1 MSNRSDDKV
10 GNPKTDHQLTIEM
23 AKEGKLFSNFFQA
36 VFPLLKKLRKA
47 YKPAEAGMITI
58 DHQSLVWRYI
68 YLLRKLDEKP
78 MLHEDGTP
86 VTPGE
91 RMAGAI
97 RAILDNNMVKPGK
110 DIFERVHF
118 DEGERL
124 IEGLKRYVKSAE
136 RKAKR
141 RENNENR

>member
-1 MSNRSDDKV
+1 MT
-10 GNPKTDHQLTIEM
+10 TDQ
-23 AKEGKLFSNFFQA
+23 
-36 VFPLLKKLRKA
+36 
-47 YKPAEAGMITI
+47 
-58 DHQSLVWRYI
+58 QSLAWRLMYR
-68 YLLRKLDEKP
+68 LQELDEKP
-78 MLHEDGTP
+78 RLHENGTP

-97 RAILDNNMVKPGK
+97 RTILDNNMAKPGK
-110 DIFERVHF
+110 EIFDRVHF

>member
-1 MSNRSDDKV
+1 
-10 GNPKTDHQLTIEM
+10 
-23 AKEGKLFSNFFQA
+23 
-36 VFPLLKKLRKA
+36 
-47 YKPAEAGMITI
+47 
-58 DHQSLVWRYI
+58 
-68 YLLRKLDEKP
+68 

-91 RMAGAI
+91 RMARAI
-97 RAILDNNMVKPGK
+97 RAILDNNMVKHGK

-124 IEGLKRYVKSAE
+124 IEGLKRYVKPAE